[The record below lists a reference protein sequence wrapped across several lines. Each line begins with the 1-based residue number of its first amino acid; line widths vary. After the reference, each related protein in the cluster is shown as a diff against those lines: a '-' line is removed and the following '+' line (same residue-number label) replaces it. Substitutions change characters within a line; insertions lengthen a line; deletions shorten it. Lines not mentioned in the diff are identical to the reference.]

1 MNFWMFA
8 KSAVFPTRASNRIA
22 LFKESSLSSLLNQRI
37 LSKLLVPAKSTHQ
50 RLCIKSFVTSNAA
63 AFESFLIAAGLVAV
77 ARTKSFVRLHL
88 SSLSV
93 NFSSRRYSLNLRPKA
108 KFKAQP
114 FSASDPQSA
123 QHKRCFSRPVSAPC
137 MRLANAFT
145 FAAFNKAFCKSSGCF
160 AFLRL

>member
-8 KSAVFPTRASNRIA
+8 KSAVFPARASNRIV

-37 LSKLLVPAKSTHQ
+37 LSKLLVPAKSPHQ

-63 AFESFLIAAGLVAV
+63 AFESFLIAAVFVAV
-77 ARTKSFVRLHL
+77 ARTKSFVRFHL
-88 SSLSV
+88 SSFSIS
-93 NFSSRRYSLNLRPKA
+93 FSSRRYSLNLRPKA
-108 KFKAQP
+108 KSSAQP
-114 FSASDPQSA
+114 FSARLPQSA

-137 MRLANAFT
+137 TRLANAFT
-145 FAAFNKAFCKSSGCF
+145 FAAFNKAFCKSAGCF